1 MTYTSALI
9 LGDSITIDLY
19 PANDYALRFARAPL
33 SSRLGA
39 GSILFRNN
47 NAVFPHFAGRDL
59 ATEFGIA
66 PEKFL
71 NLSVDGAVP
80 TDVLYD
86 QLPRVSP
93 SEDRTFAAVTAGGNS
108 LLQMLHTE
116 SNPDPDDPRVDDTV
130 EELREVIRAVKRV
143 RPNGVIALGTVYD
156 PTDGTWQLPANYGP
170 SGRLEAQAHWLNRLN
185 DAIRRIAREESVA
198 LVDIHDHFQGHGWMK
213 EESWY
218 YAPAPFEPNLDGA
231 SEVRRLFLEAAIA
244 AA

>member
-80 TDVLYD
+80 TPHDIDGRIPHSLLLEIYTDAGIGTPLRPGFAVHVAAVERRQTLARSAIGWLRARLSTPALPPPVGGALTPDVL
-86 QLPRVSP
+86 PP
-93 SEDRTFAAVTAGGNS
+93 
-108 LLQMLHTE
+108 
-116 SNPDPDDPRVDDTV
+116 
-130 EELREVIRAVKRV
+130 
-143 RPNGVIALGTVYD
+143 
-156 PTDGTWQLPANYGP
+156 
-170 SGRLEAQAHWLNRLN
+170 
-185 DAIRRIAREESVA
+185 
-198 LVDIHDHFQGHGWMK
+198 
-213 EESWY
+213 
-218 YAPAPFEPNLDGA
+218 
-231 SEVRRLFLEAAIA
+231 
-244 AA
+244 